1 MKRETAGDSAGTG
14 DRPPGAP
21 TVRAIA
27 RGDGWRVSEFT
38 CSLGPRD
45 RRFEERHEDV
55 TISAVVE
62 GAFQYRSAT
71 GRALLSPGSFLLGNP
86 GTCFECGHD
95 HGRGDRCIGFHFA
108 PGFFEEIAAAVTGSH
123 RFRFRT
129 PMLPAIRELA
139 LPVVEAEIEARSGSR
154 IAMDELALRLA
165 ETVLAALAGAG
176 GGTAAPSPRDER
188 RISNVLRHIEAH
200 FDQPLDLAGLAG
212 VAFMSKYH
220 FLRTFRRTVG
230 VTPSRYLLGVRMRR
244 AAVRLCATPVP
255 VATIAFDAGF
265 GDLSTFNRHFREV
278 FGVSPAA
285 FRRAPRRVSARARPV
300 G

>member
-1 MKRETAGDSAGTG
+1 MQRETPAPSAGTP

-38 CSLGPRD
+38 CHLGPGD

-55 TISAVVE
+55 AISAVVE
-62 GAFQYRSAT
+62 GAFQYRSVT
-71 GRALLSPGSFLLGNP
+71 GRALLSPGSLLLGNP
-86 GTCFECGHD
+86 GACFECGHD

-108 PGFFEEIAAAVTGSH
+108 PGLFEEIAAAVAGSH
-123 RFRFRT
+123 RFRFKT

-139 LPVVEAEIEARSGSR
+139 GPVVEAEMEARSGNR
-154 IAMDELALRLA
+154 IAWDELAIRLA
-165 ETVLAALAGAG
+165 ETVLTALSGVDGA
-176 GGTAAPSPRDER
+176 TRAPSPRDER
-188 RISNVLRHIEAH
+188 RISNVLRHIEEH
-200 FDQPLDLAGLAG
+200 FDQPLDLTDLAGL
-212 VAFMSKYH
+212 AFMSKYH

-230 VTPSRYLLGVRMRR
+230 VTPSRYLLGVRVRR
-244 AAVRLCATPVP
+244 AAVALCATPVP

-265 GDLSTFNRHFREV
+265 GDLSTFNRHFRQA

-285 FRRAPRRVSARARPV
+285 FRRAPGRLSARART
-300 G
+300 